1 MTVCSLWS
9 NPGAGSRI
17 PKFLPND
24 RNTKPDFACVRRL
37 SPLTTPSIAELRAT
51 MSDALPGYELSK
63 ELGSGHFAK
72 VKLATRQSDGKKVAV
87 KIIKKPSG
95 SKVKLLQTEVD
106 ILKKVKHPSCVECYD
121 VFDSD
126 DKLYLVM
133 ELCEGGELF
142 DRIVDKGHFTEAD
155 AQRTCVKLFDAINYL
170 HSIGIAHRDLK
181 PENLLMTSKNAD
193 AEIKITDFGL
203 GKFFD
208 AQSEVMKTPCGTP
221 GYIAPEVLHMK
232 GYGRE
237 CDVWSF
243 GVIVYILLCGFPP
256 FYADSDALLFEKIK
270 KGEYEFLRPYW
281 DPISEDA
288 KDLIRKML
296 IVDPKKRITCAEAMQ
311 HKWLKAETAKLEAN
325 KVRSSARRPLRA
337 ARRRAPPPAPAAER
351 PPATHPLPA
360 RSGGDEEAPVDE
372 PKAQGGL
379 HGGDA
384 RHDDRGHQDVSSARP
399 AAGLRQ

>member
-1 MTVCSLWS
+1 
-9 NPGAGSRI
+9 
-17 PKFLPND
+17 
-24 RNTKPDFACVRRL
+24 
-37 SPLTTPSIAELRAT
+37 

-72 VKLATRQSDGKKVAV
+72 VKLATRQSDGKKVAI

-325 KVRSSARRPLRA
+325 KVRSSARRPPRA

-351 PPATHPLPA
+351 PPATT
-360 RSGGDEEAPVDE
+360 RSQLDLAEMKKHLSMNRKL
-372 PKAQGGL
+372 KA
-379 HGGDA
+379 A
-384 RHDDRGHQDVSSARP
+384 FM
-399 AAGLRQ
+399 AGMLATSMGTKM